1 MDVPFVLFRTP
12 RGRFAIDA
20 YFTEFVSLEPRK
32 ALLIKDPSKEALSE
46 TAERPLPVLLK
57 ENVGEF
63 LRELFLNLEETARE
77 MREKRISHIRHWNVL
92 RFLGVPTGYRRH
104 IIEDEMLADLE
115 RENSFGLALLKAIL
129 GAGSWGEVEGAEIV
143 EEGVAY
149 RKLWVEKGEVRS
161 RAGRDAVYTGLL
173 RKDSIFRT
181 AFFSALFR
189 DALLLREMEEKAQAF
204 PYSQQAT

>member
-1 MDVPFVLFRTP
+1 MPFVLFRTP

-46 TAERPLPVLLK
+46 TAERPLPVLLRGD
-57 ENVGEF
+57 VGEF

-77 MREKRISHIRHWNVL
+77 MREKRISHIRRWNVL

-104 IIEDEMLADLE
+104 IIEDEVLADLE
-115 RENSFGLALLKAIL
+115 RENSFGLALLKAVL
-129 GAGSWGEVEGAEIV
+129 GAGNWEEVGAAEIV
-143 EEGVAY
+143 NEGVAY
-149 RKLWVEKGEVRS
+149 REVWIEDGKVKS
-161 RAGRDAVYTGLL
+161 PAGKDAVYTGLL
-173 RKDSIFRT
+173 KKDPVFRT
-181 AFFSALFR
+181 AFYSALFR
-189 DALLLREMEEKAQAF
+189 DALLFREMEEKAQAF